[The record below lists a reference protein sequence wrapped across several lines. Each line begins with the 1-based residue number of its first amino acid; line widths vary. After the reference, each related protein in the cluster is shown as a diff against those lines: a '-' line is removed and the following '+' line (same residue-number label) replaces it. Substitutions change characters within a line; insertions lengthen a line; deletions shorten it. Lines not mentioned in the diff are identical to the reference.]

1 MIDLRS
7 DTVTKPTPVMRK
19 AMAMAEVGDDVYGE
33 DPTVNLLQERAAENF
48 GKEAAL
54 FVPTGSMGNQ
64 IAVKLHTKQGDE
76 IIVEERGHIFNWEMG
91 TPAIVSGVMI
101 RTVRAANDS
110 GMLTWTEIESAIH
123 INQPYYAC
131 PTGLICLE
139 NTHNFGGGSVMS
151 AAQTDEIC
159 ANAHKLNL
167 PVHLDGARIF
177 NSAVAQNETVAN
189 LTKSVDSVQFC
200 LSKGL
205 GAPIGSMLL
214 GTKDFIN
221 EARIWRKRFGGGMR
235 QAGILAA
242 AGLIA
247 LEESPKRLHIDHEN
261 ARKLAKGVAN
271 LKGVSIDAEKVVT
284 NIVIFDVSETG
295 KTSAEICEK
304 LKKDDIHAI
313 PFGKAIRMVTHC
325 DVSREDIEKTLN
337 YSFKDT
343 SLLLRAFTHRSFNA
357 SSHKCDY
364 ERLEFLGDAVLGLSL
379 NPSGRCSKAPTSTCF
394 HRQRPPPSLCR
405 C

>member
-7 DTVTKPTPVMRK
+7 DTVTKPTPEMRK
-19 AMAMAEVGDDVYGE
+19 AMAEAEVGDDVYGE
-33 DPTVNLLQERAAENF
+33 DPTVNLLQLKAAEIF

-64 IAVKLHTKQGDE
+64 IAVKLHTKAGDE
-76 IIVEERGHIFNWEMG
+76 IVVEERGHILNWEMG
-91 TPAIVSGVMI
+91 MPAIASGVTI
-101 RTVRAANDS
+101 RSVRAANDN
-110 GMLTWTEIESAIH
+110 GMLTWGEIESALH

-151 AAQTDEIC
+151 ADETNAIYSE
-159 ANAHKLNL
+159 AHKLNL

-177 NSAVAQNETVAN
+177 NSAVAQNESVAN

-214 GTKDFIN
+214 GTKNFIT
-221 EARIWRKRFGGGMR
+221 EARVWRKRFGGGMR

-247 LEESPKRLHIDHEN
+247 LTESPKRLHIDHEN
-261 ARKLAKGVAN
+261 AKRLAEGIAN
-271 LKGVSIDAEKVVT
+271 LKGIAIDAEKVVT
-284 NIVIFDVSETG
+284 NIVIFDVSATG
-295 KTSAEICEK
+295 KTSAEICNSLKEK
-304 LKKDDIHAI
+304 DIHAS

-325 DVSREDIEKTLN
+325 DVLKQDIETTLIELQ
-337 YSFKDT
+337 KII
-343 SLLLRAFTHRSFNA
+343 
-357 SSHKCDY
+357 
-364 ERLEFLGDAVLGLSL
+364 
-379 NPSGRCSKAPTSTCF
+379 
-394 HRQRPPPSLCR
+394 
-405 C
+405 

>member
-7 DTVTKPTPVMRK
+7 DTVTKPTKEMRG
-19 AMAMAEVGDDVYGE
+19 AMAEAEVGDDVYGE
-33 DPTVNLLQERAAENF
+33 DPTVNNLQERAAEIF

-91 TPAIVSGVMI
+91 TPAIISGVMI
-101 RTVRAANDS
+101 RTVRAANDN
-110 GMLTWTEIESAIH
+110 GMLTWGEIEPNLH

-131 PTGLICLE
+131 PTALICLE

-189 LTKSVDSVQFC
+189 LSKSVDSVQFC

-205 GAPIGSMLL
+205 GAPVGSMLL
-214 GTKDFIN
+214 GKKDFIA
-221 EARIWRKRFGGGMR
+221 EARTWRKRFGGGMR

-247 LEESPKRLHIDHEN
+247 LEESPKLLHIDHEN
-261 ARKLAKGVAN
+261 AKRLAEGVAN
-271 LKGVSIDAEKVVT
+271 LKGVAIDAEKVQT
-284 NIVIFDVSETG
+284 NIVIFDVSATD
-295 KTSAEICEK
+295 KTSAEICDA
-304 LKKDDIHAI
+304 LKAENIFAI

-325 DVSREDIEKTLN
+325 DVSREDIEKTLQ
-337 YSFKDT
+337 T
-343 SLLLRAFTHRSFNA
+343 
-357 SSHKCDY
+357 
-364 ERLEFLGDAVLGLSL
+364 LE
-379 NPSGRCSKAPTSTCF
+379 KII
-394 HRQRPPPSLCR
+394 Q
-405 C
+405 